1 MTRFDISNYQGTVT
15 RNIKFAG
22 VGLHTGKLVE
32 LDVLPASP
40 NTGIQF
46 MRTDVPNPQPILAH
60 PDNITSTT
68 LCTTIG
74 NQNYSISTIEH
85 LMAAFAGLG
94 IDNALVKVNACELP
108 ILDGSAA
115 PFVDKLNEVGI
126 QIQSTKRRVIIP
138 KRVLEVRNGDQY
150 MRLEPLEDTPRD
162 QAKNPQLDISC
173 SIDFPFSK
181 VIGQQKI
188 TVNFSRRNFMDLCE
202 ARTFC
207 HVDDVSMMR
216 KKGLAQGGSLDNAV
230 VVNHEKVMNN
240 DGLRYDDEFVRHKL
254 LDCIGDLALLGGR
267 LTGRLTLHK
276 AGHGLHAQFT
286 KKILEENTCTT
297 IPCNFDDKRVN
308 AVEGMGLAAMA
319 KNEP

>member
-15 RNIKFAG
+15 RSIKFAG

-32 LDVLPASP
+32 LDVSPAAP
-40 NTGIQF
+40 NSGIQF

-74 NQNYSISTIEH
+74 NQNYSVSTIEH

-94 IDNALVKVNACELP
+94 IDNALVQVNVCELP

-126 QIQSTKRRVIIP
+126 QIQSTKRKVIIP
-138 KRVLEVRNGDQY
+138 NKLIEVESGDQY
-150 MRLEPLEDTPRD
+150 MRLEPFDHSQSD
-162 QAKNPQLDISC
+162 QAKNPHLEINC
-173 SIDFPFSK
+173 SIDFPFSR
-181 VIGQQKI
+181 VIGKQTIK
-188 TVNFSRRNFMDLCE
+188 VNFSRRNFMDLCE

-207 HVDDVSMMR
+207 HVDDVEMMR
-216 KKGLAQGGSLDNAV
+216 RKGLAQGGSLDNAV

-286 KKILEENTCTT
+286 KKVLEDDTCTT
-297 IPCNFDDKRVN
+297 IPCAFEDKRIN

-319 KNEP
+319 KKEP